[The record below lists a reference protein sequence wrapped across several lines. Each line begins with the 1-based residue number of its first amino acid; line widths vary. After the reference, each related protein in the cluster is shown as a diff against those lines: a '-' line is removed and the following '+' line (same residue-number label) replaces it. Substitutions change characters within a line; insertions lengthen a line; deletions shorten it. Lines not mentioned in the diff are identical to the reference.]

1 MPEEPIDSEQSKVT
15 PAPPESRRTIG
26 IQSLGRSL
34 GSVLDVGRE
43 LLARKRVVRSVQ
55 VPEGSGA
62 ALVGACQ
69 DLLEHRGEPSGLALA
84 SEVVQAYRSLPE
96 TERFF
101 FFASLAQE
109 FSVDRERVLAAF
121 EQYRQEDRVEHLW
134 AVSRAVEAPRQKL
147 FRRINMAPDGTRTLV
162 ELRGH
167 LLPLLKAHPELK
179 AIDVDLRQLFISWF
193 NKGFLELRRIDWS
206 SPASVLERII
216 SYEAVH
222 EINGWDDMQSRLGED
237 RRCFAFFHPALHDD
251 PLVFVEI
258 ALTDSVPDSLPPLLV
273 QERDRTID
281 KSTNTVVFYSISNC
295 HAGLAGIS
303 FGNFLIKSVVE
314 ELQRELP
321 RLKTFVTLSP
331 VPGFRKW
338 LMAARLQDYVP
349 EALVDRVREPV
360 GQVVDAQVY
369 DALLKLCAHYLV
381 EEKSAAMPLDPVAR
395 FHLGNGAQL
404 YRINGAADLS
414 AKGREQSAG
423 IMVNYMY
430 DLPNI
435 EANHERFFDQG
446 KIANA
451 RSVSRLLD

>member
-193 NKGFLELRRIDWS
+193 NKGW
-206 SPASVLERII
+206 V
-216 SYEAVH
+216 
-222 EINGWDDMQSRLGED
+222 
-237 RRCFAFFHPALHDD
+237 
-251 PLVFVEI
+251 
-258 ALTDSVPDSLPPLLV
+258 
-273 QERDRTID
+273 
-281 KSTNTVVFYSISNC
+281 
-295 HAGLAGIS
+295 
-303 FGNFLIKSVVE
+303 
-314 ELQRELP
+314 
-321 RLKTFVTLSP
+321 KT
-331 VPGFRKW
+331 G
-338 LMAARLQDYVP
+338 D
-349 EALVDRVREPV
+349 
-360 GQVVDAQVY
+360 
-369 DALLKLCAHYLV
+369 
-381 EEKSAAMPLDPVAR
+381 
-395 FHLGNGAQL
+395 
-404 YRINGAADLS
+404 
-414 AKGREQSAG
+414 
-423 IMVNYMY
+423 
-430 DLPNI
+430 
-435 EANHERFFDQG
+435 
-446 KIANA
+446 
-451 RSVSRLLD
+451 VSRSFILHYTMIHWYSWRSP